1 MTPDLKN
8 APPPRPVDPGLYVV
22 ATPIG
27 NLRDISLRALDV
39 LAAAEV
45 VLAEDTRVASRL
57 LSAYGLKK
65 TIWRFDDHVE
75 GDRIAEILQRLS
87 SGGIIAQVSDAG
99 TPLVSDPGYRL
110 MKAVRDAGLRAFSI
124 PGASSVLAAL
134 CVSGLP
140 VDQFHFAGFLPPKSS
155 ARQTRLKTLK
165 AIDATL
171 IVFESGPRLL
181 KSLTDILS
189 VLGDRRISL
198 CRELTK
204 LHETVIMGRVSALI
218 SDPRCDGPR
227 GEMVLVIAPQEG
239 LEGAVSH
246 PDRSES
252 LTLDE
257 ALKAALVDLS
267 PSEAAKQI
275 AARFHQPRQQVYQR
289 ALQLKSAS

>member
-1 MTPDLKN
+1 MSFDLKH
-8 APPPRPVDPGLYVV
+8 APPPRLVDPGLYVV

-39 LAAAEV
+39 LGAAEI

-65 TIWRFDDHVE
+65 TVWRFDDHVE
-75 GDRIAEILQRLS
+75 GDRIGEILQRLEA
-87 SGGIIAQVSDAG
+87 GAIIAQVSDAG
-99 TPLVSDPGYRL
+99 TPLISDPGYRL
-110 MKAVRDAGLRAFSI
+110 MKAAREAGLRAFSI

-140 VDQFHFAGFLPPKSS
+140 ADQFHFAGFLPPKSA

-165 AIDATL
+165 MIEATL

-181 KSLTDILS
+181 KSLTEILS

-204 LHETVIMGRVSALI
+204 LHETVITGRVSELI
-218 SDPRCDGPR
+218 ADPRCDGPR
-227 GEMVLVIAPQEG
+227 GEMVLVIAPHAA
-239 LEGAVSH
+239 LEGEISQ
-246 PDRSES
+246 PDLSES
-252 LTLDE
+252 QSLDE
-257 ALKAALVDLS
+257 ALKAALLELS
-267 PSEAAKQI
+267 PSDAAKQI
-275 AARFHQPRQQVYQR
+275 AARYHQPRKQVYQR
-289 ALQLKSAS
+289 ALQLKGTI